1 MYPVLELKRVSKL
14 YKNRT
19 AVNSMTFN
27 LFPSEIFGLIGP
39 NGAGKST
46 TLKMICGLTEIT
58 NGSIRVDGY
67 DVKTNFVNAIKN
79 VGAVI
84 EVPQMYPYL
93 SGRKNLEIYA
103 NFYGKEAKN
112 RINQVLDMVG
122 MRNRA
127 NDKFGT
133 YSLGMKQRIGI
144 AQALLNKPK
153 LLILDEPTNGLDPN
167 GVIEIRNLLKHLA
180 KKEKMAI
187 IVSSHNLSELEQICD
202 SVAIIN
208 RGKLI
213 DYKSMLE
220 IQNMLD
226 VEQKVCIKVDYP
238 NFAGKIIY
246 DTYGIDSDVLGSSI
260 ILSIEDKELTK
271 IISLL
276 LSKHLTVFRIEK
288 INRSLEEFYLDV
300 INHSQNSTSVF

>member
-1 MYPVLELKRVSKL
+1 MELKRVSKS
-14 YKNRT
+14 YKNRI

-27 LFPSEIFGLIGP
+27 LYPSEIFGLIGP

-46 TLKMICGLTEIT
+46 TLKMMCGLTEIT
-58 NGSIRVDGY
+58 SGTIRVDGY

-84 EVPQMYPYL
+84 EIPQMYPYL

-103 NFYGKEAKN
+103 NFYGKAAKS
-112 RINQVLDMVG
+112 RINAVLDMVG

-127 NDKFGT
+127 KDKFGT

-153 LLILDEPTNGLDPN
+153 LLILDEPTNGLDPT
-167 GVIEIRNLLKHLA
+167 GIIEIRTLLVQLA
-180 KKEKMAI
+180 KKEKIAI
-187 IVSSHNLSELEQICD
+187 IVSSHNLTELEQICD

-213 DYKSMLE
+213 DYKSMNE
-220 IQNMLD
+220 IQDMLD

-238 NFAGKIIY
+238 NFAAKIIY
-246 DTYGIDSDVLGSSI
+246 DSFGFDSDILGSSM
-260 ILSIEDKELTK
+260 ILSIEDKDLTK
-271 IISLL
+271 VISLL
-276 LSKHLTVFRIEK
+276 LSRHLTVYRIEK
-288 INRSLEEFYLDV
+288 IDRSLEEFYLDV
-300 INHSQNSTSVF
+300 IMHSQNSTSVF